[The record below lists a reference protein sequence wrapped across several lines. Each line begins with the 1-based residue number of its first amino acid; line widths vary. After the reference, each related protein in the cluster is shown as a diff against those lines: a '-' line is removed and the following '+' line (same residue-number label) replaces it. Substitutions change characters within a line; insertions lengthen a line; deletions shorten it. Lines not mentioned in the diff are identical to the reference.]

1 MEWTLL
7 IHTPEM
13 NQQDQSWKEVT
24 LLDGGM
30 GHELK
35 LRGISD
41 GSFVAGVLA
50 NENLLQAST
59 VEAIHYDYLAAGCD
73 VITTNSFVAVPRR
86 MRQCGL
92 AADEPSA
99 FHRATLLIRSA
110 VDRARAA
117 TQIALD
123 GKMPEKQKKIAGCV
137 PPLTECYFGDQVP
150 TIEDMIP
157 EYLMIV
163 STLIDCEV
171 DIILCETL
179 STVREAIAVFHALSK
194 SNSRRIPIWVSY
206 TIKDDNPNELRS
218 GDSLI
223 DACSQ
228 IIKLASSLKLPL
240 EAIGVNC
247 STPSAIS
254 KALLFMSPL
263 VEGSGVKLCA
273 YGNCFQTTTSEW
285 IASLKGDNDEQN
297 NIASGRL
304 ISAEDYDHDGYL
316 LPHAYA
322 RYAREWVDL
331 GVHIIGGC
339 CGSRP
344 QHMKQV
350 ASMLRS

>member
-1 MEWTLL
+1 M
-7 IHTPEM
+7 
-13 NQQDQSWKEVT
+13 
-24 LLDGGM
+24 LDGGM

-41 GSFVAGVLA
+41 ETFVTGVLA

-86 MRQCGL
+86 MIECGL
-92 AADEPSA
+92 ASDETSA
-99 FHRATLLIRSA
+99 FHRAAMLIRSS

-117 TQIALD
+117 RD
-123 GKMPEKQKKIAGCV
+123 KFNDSHGGKIIRIAGCV
-137 PPLTECYFGDQVP
+137 PPLTKCYFGEQVP
-150 TIEDMIP
+150 TIEELIQ
-157 EYLMIV
+157 EYHMIV
-163 STLIDCEV
+163 STLVDCKV

-179 STVREAIAVFHALSK
+179 STTREALAILQALSK
-194 SNSRRIPIWVSY
+194 INSQQIPIWVNF

-218 GDSLI
+218 GEFLV

-228 IIKLASSLKLPL
+228 IINQTASLRLPL

-254 KALLFMSPL
+254 KALLFIDPL
-263 VEGSGVKLCA
+263 VKGSDINLCA

-285 IASLKGDNDEQN
+285 IASLKEEEDDDAQN
-297 NIASGRL
+297 KAAKKSE
-304 ISAEDYDHDGYL
+304 ISAEDYDHNGYL
-316 LPHAYA
+316 LPDAYA
-322 RYAREWVDL
+322 RYAREWAEL
-331 GVHIIGGC
+331 GVNIIGGC

>member
-1 MEWTLL
+1 MVETS
-7 IHTPEM
+7 PDSFAM
-13 NQQDQSWKEVT
+13 NDQDKFRGEVIV
-24 LLDGGM
+24 LDGGM

-35 LRGISD
+35 SRGISD

-86 MRQCGL
+86 MRECGL
-92 AADEPSA
+92 ATDEPSA
-99 FHRATLLIRSA
+99 FHRAAVLIRSA

-117 TQIALD
+117 TQIIAHD
-123 GKMPEKQKKIAGCV
+123 GKMPQKQIAGCI

-157 EYLMIV
+157 EYVMIV
-163 STLIDCEV
+163 STLIDCKV
-171 DIILCETL
+171 DIFLCETL
-179 STVREAIAVFHALSK
+179 STCREAIAILRALSQ
-194 SNSRRIPIWVSY
+194 SNSRNIPIWVSY
-206 TIKDDNPNELRS
+206 TIKDDISNELRS
-218 GDSLI
+218 GDSLM

-247 STPSAIS
+247 SSPSAIS
-254 KALLFMSPL
+254 KALLCISPL
-263 VEGSGVKLCA
+263 VSGSGLKLCA

-285 IASLKGDNDEQN
+285 MASLNGDNDKQKE
-297 NIASGRL
+297 SKRVT
-304 ISAEDYDHDGYL
+304 SAEEYDHNGYL
-316 LPHAYA
+316 LPEAYA
-322 RYAREWVDL
+322 RYAREWAAL
-331 GVHIIGGC
+331 GAQIIGGC

-350 ASMLRS
+350 ASILRS

>member
-1 MEWTLL
+1 
-7 IHTPEM
+7 M
-13 NQQDQSWKEVT
+13 NQQDHSRKDVT

-41 GSFVAGVLA
+41 GTFVAGVLA

-86 MRQCGL
+86 MRECGL
-92 AADEPSA
+92 ATDEPGA
-99 FHRATLLIRSA
+99 FHRAAVLIRSA
-110 VDRARAA
+110 VDRARAT
-117 TQIALD
+117 TQVAHD
-123 GKMPEKQKKIAGCV
+123 KMPEKQKKIAGCV

-150 TIEDMIP
+150 TIEDMLP

-163 STLIDCEV
+163 STLVDCEV

-179 STVREAIAVFHALSK
+179 STIREAIAILHALSK
-194 SNSRRIPIWVSY
+194 SNTLSRHTPIWICY

-218 GDSLI
+218 GDSLM

-247 STPSAIS
+247 SAPRAIS
-254 KALLFMSPL
+254 KALLSMSRF
-263 VEGSGVKLCA
+263 VAGSDVKLCA

-285 IASLKGDNDEQN
+285 MASLKGDNNGQN
-297 NIASGRL
+297 DIASARL
-304 ISAEDYDHDGYL
+304 ISAEDYDHEGYL

-331 GVHIIGGC
+331 GVQIIGGC

>member
-1 MEWTLL
+1 MKQE
-7 IHTPEM
+7 
-13 NQQDQSWKEVT
+13 DQSRKEVT

-41 GSFVAGVLA
+41 GTFVAGVLA

-86 MRQCGL
+86 MRECGL
-92 AADEPSA
+92 ATDEPST
-99 FHRATLLIRSA
+99 FHRAAVLIRSA

-117 TQIALD
+117 TQLVHARD
-123 GKMPEKQKKIAGCV
+123 GKIAEKRKKIAGCV

-163 STLIDCEV
+163 STLVDCEV

-194 SNSRRIPIWVSY
+194 SNNRNIPIWVSY

-218 GDSLI
+218 GDSLT

-228 IIKLASSLKLPL
+228 IMKLASTLRLSLA
-240 EAIGVNC
+240 AIGVNC
-247 STPSAIS
+247 ATPSAIS
-254 KALLFMSPL
+254 KALILMSPL
-263 VEGSGVKLCA
+263 VAGSEVKLCA

-285 IASLKGDNDEQN
+285 MASLKGDDDGQN
-297 NIASGRL
+297 NIASERL
-304 ISAEDYDHDGYL
+304 ISAEDYDHEGYL

-322 RYAREWVDL
+322 RYACEWVDI
-331 GVHIIGGC
+331 GVQIIGGC